1 MNIVRTA
8 ARKSS
13 NRLKFFCLKVIC
25 CVCQSNELK
34 REIKQ
39 KIGGSSRGPAEN
51 LGRAMAHPGLPLEPS
66 LWRYLGL
73 WRRLLD
79 NGEIIMRISHLLL
92 HNITS
97 QGNDKASLNESKKNF
112 SDASLE
118 LFYSVRINRM
128 MSPSDADDLG
138 RPCNSLLEFQVV
150 QRCVFIMV
158 QFCLK

>member
-1 MNIVRTA
+1 
-8 ARKSS
+8 
-13 NRLKFFCLKVIC
+13 
-25 CVCQSNELK
+25 
-34 REIKQ
+34 
-39 KIGGSSRGPAEN
+39 
-51 LGRAMAHPGLPLEPS
+51 
-66 LWRYLGL
+66 
-73 WRRLLD
+73 
-79 NGEIIMRISHLLL
+79 MRISHLLL

-158 QFCLK
+158 